1 MEKNNPDLPKL
12 TENDRKVLKKIL
24 DLRKIPDSDIA
35 KSMQLSPQAIF
46 KIREK
51 LENCGI
57 IKGYMPIIDF
67 KKIGINVM
75 TLMVVRLSPTMWKS
89 FSDDQISERISKA
102 PYVIDA
108 YRVAD
113 EESSHIILLAFRDTV
128 QKERYIS
135 EIQTKF
141 AEEVQIKRIY
151 NFSVDKIISHSPLGL
166 LHEILDKKE
175 FSPKDLFLD
184 SSNK

>member
-1 MEKNNPDLPKL
+1 MEKKNPDLPKL
-12 TENDRKVLKKIL
+12 TKNDREVLKKIL
-24 DLRKIPDSDIA
+24 NIRKIPDSDIA

-51 LENCGI
+51 LEGCEI

-67 KKIGINVM
+67 KKIGINIM
-75 TLMVVRLSPTMWKS
+75 TLMIIRLSSNIWNT

-113 EESSHIILLAFRDTV
+113 ENASHILLLAFRDLD
-128 QKERYIS
+128 QKEIYIK
-135 EIQTKF
+135 EMQTKF
-141 AEEVQIKRIY
+141 AEEITIISIY
-151 NFSVDKIISHSPLGL
+151 TFSVQKIITHSPLGI
-166 LHEILDKKE
+166 LHEIIDKKE
-175 FSPKDLFLD
+175 FSPKDIFL
-184 SSNK
+184 NQI

>member
-1 MEKNNPDLPKL
+1 MEKKNPNLPKL
-12 TENDRKVLKKIL
+12 TKNDTLVLKKIL
-24 DLRKIPDSDIA
+24 DTKRIPDSDIA
-35 KSMQLSPQAIF
+35 KNMQLSPQAIF
-46 KIREK
+46 KIRGK

-75 TLMVVRLSPTMWKS
+75 TLIIISLSPSMWKS
-89 FSDDQISERISKA
+89 FSDNQISERISKA

-113 EESSHIILLAFRDTV
+113 EKASHVILLAFRDTV
-128 QKERYIS
+128 QKEKYIS

-141 AEEVQIKRIY
+141 AEEVKIIGIY
-151 NFSVDKIISHSPLGL
+151 TFSVDKIISHSPLGL
-166 LHEILDKKE
+166 LHEIVDKKE
-175 FSPKDLFLD
+175 FSPKDLFL
-184 SSNK
+184 NNIN